1 MKRTVAKVVSV
12 NAGFND
18 DLSKKERRTIQVELD
33 GVIEVAIGVTP
44 GEGFRKELLETPS
57 WLLRSPD

>member
-1 MKRTVAKVVSV
+1 MKGTVAKVVSV
-12 NAGFND
+12 NAGSNV

-33 GVIEVAIGVTP
+33 GVIEVAIGVTA
-44 GEGFRKELLETPS
+44 GEGVRKELLETPS